1 MTFTPK
7 LLALDVDGTLVDH
20 DNKMTDAV
28 REAVLAHLRRGVH
41 VVVSTGRS
49 VPGTSDAVSKLD
61 LPDGHAVASNGAVLF
76 RYEPV
81 DVIHTVTFDASEA
94 VRRVL
99 EHVPDAM
106 VAVEEVGVGYRVNQ
120 PFPGGEVLGKVVVDD
135 VESLIAEPVTRV
147 IVRAPDHD
155 KGEFAQLV
163 SGLGLTGTNYYIGY
177 TSWLDL
183 APLGVS
189 KASGLHWLCERL
201 GVDRAGVL
209 AVGDGNNDYEM
220 IEWAGRGV
228 AMAPA
233 PQRVLDVADHVT
245 GSVAEDGLAREL
257 ERWL

>member
-1 MTFTPK
+1 
-7 LLALDVDGTLVDH
+7 
-20 DNKMTDAV
+20 MTDAV
-28 REAVLAHLRRGVH
+28 REAVLAHQRRGAH

-49 VPGTSDAVSKLD
+49 VPGTSDAVSKLE
-61 LPDGHAVASNGAVLF
+61 LEDGLAVASNGAVLF
-76 RYEPV
+76 RYDPV

-99 EHVPDAM
+99 EHVPDAV
-106 VAVEEVGVGYRVNQ
+106 VAGEEAGVGYRGDQ
-120 PFPGGEVLGKVVVDD
+120 PFTG
-135 VESLIAEPVTRV
+135 V

-155 KGEFAQLV
+155 KGDFAELV

-201 GVDRAGVL
+201 GVDRADVL

-233 PQRVLDVADHVT
+233 PQRVRDVADHVT